1 MVKHISSLHKEL
13 SMRQARVV
21 PGKYVP
27 EDLMFAI
34 KEKEVKL
41 AAISSHMPQNRLA
54 VEYHREKDETP
65 TKMLN

>member
-1 MVKHISSLHKEL
+1 
-13 SMRQARVV
+13 MRQARVV

-27 EDLMFAI
+27 EALMFTI